1 MGILGAITSH
11 WNSSKL
17 NQTLAGL
24 IKSVVKLRAAGEAG
38 TLNAS
43 QLYYTIMYRMN

>member
-1 MGILGAITSH
+1 MHTMGIFPLEFILTYP
-11 WNSSKL
+11 NSSWPH
-17 NQTLAGL
+17 QEFDGET
-24 IKSVVKLRAAGEAG
+24 IRAAGEAG